1 MPRPPGFD
9 ADVAIYRA
17 MLLFWSKG
25 YAGTSV
31 QELVEG
37 TKLLRGSLY
46 HAFGDKRSLYIHAL
60 QCYGQIALQ
69 QARDQWDPT
78 LSAYDNVRS
87 GLRAI
92 VELPEEVKQRG
103 SMLCNCIAEV
113 VPHDPEIARIVEG
126 ILDDI
131 KHFYHTMLV
140 RAQHAA
146 ELAPHVNAM
155 ALARYLVSSIQGLC
169 MTAKAGAP
177 REELFDIVEVTLSAL
192 R

>member
-1 MPRPPGFD
+1 MPRPPSFD
-9 ADVAIYRA
+9 ADVAIDRA

-46 HAFGDKRSLYIHAL
+46 HAFGDKRSLYIHAV
-60 QCYGQIALQ
+60 QRYGQIALQ

-78 LSAYDNVRS
+78 RSAYDNVRA

-92 VELPEEVKQRG
+92 VELPEGDKRRG

-113 VPHDPEIARIVEG
+113 VPHDPEIARIVAG
-126 ILDDI
+126 ILEDI
-131 KHFYHTMLV
+131 KHFYRAMLV
-140 RAQHAA
+140 RAQHAG
-146 ELAPHVNAM
+146 ELAPQVDVT
-155 ALARYLVSSIQGLC
+155 ALARHLVSSIQGLC
-169 MTAKAGAP
+169 TTAKAGAP
-177 REELFDIVEVTLSAL
+177 REELLDIVEVTLSVL

>member
-9 ADVAIYRA
+9 ADVAINRA

-46 HAFGDKRSLYIHAL
+46 HAFGDKRSLYIHTL
-60 QCYGQIALQ
+60 NRYGQIALQ
-69 QARDQWDPT
+69 LAHDQWDPT
-78 LSAYDNVRS
+78 RSAYDNVRA
-87 GLRAI
+87 GLHAI
-92 VELPEEVKQRG
+92 VELPEGEKRRG

-113 VPHDPEIARIVEG
+113 VPHDPEIARIVAS

-131 KHFYHTMLV
+131 KRFYHARLV
-140 RAQHAA
+140 RAQQAG
-146 ELAPHVNAM
+146 ELAPHANTT
-155 ALARYLVSSIQGLC
+155 ALVRYLVSSIQGLC
-169 MTAKAGAP
+169 TTAKAGAP
-177 REELFDIVEVTLSAL
+177 RDELLDIVEVTLCAF